1 MLQLKAFSCYQA
13 FQDAWE
19 IACSSPSRANI
30 VVPDGQFIVGPINFT
45 GPCTSKVSL
54 RVLGCIVAP
63 EDPKVWDG
71 LDKNKWLY
79 FAKVKHLTVEGG
91 GTINGM
97 GHRWWAESCK
107 INKTNLLN

>member
-1 MLQLKAFSCYQA
+1 MSRETFRSYLLEYHVSSVQLYFMLQLKAFSCYQA

-54 RVLGCIVAP
+54 RVSGDVDSYHPLQIHYA
-63 EDPKVWDG
+63 
-71 LDKNKWLY
+71 
-79 FAKVKHLTVEGG
+79 VKFRF
-91 GTINGM
+91 I
-97 GHRWWAESCK
+97 
-107 INKTNLLN
+107 